1 MTIQNIGSALPTAVV
16 TPSPK
21 PVLPAGGQLAVSA
34 VHASGI
40 ATDAAQLE
48 LAVQAMRKA
57 IEPMANNL
65 QISIDKDTGTT
76 VVKVVDTS
84 TKEVIRQIP
93 TEEALSIAKSLDK
106 LDGLLFKQEA

>member
-1 MTIQNIGSALPTAVV
+1 MTIQTIGSALPTAVV
-16 TPSPK
+16 TPSAK
-21 PVLPAGGQLAVSA
+21 PVLPAGGQPA
-34 VHASGI
+34 ASSV
-40 ATDAAQLE
+40 DAPGKAPDSAQLE
-48 LAVQAMRKA
+48 RAVQAMQKA
-57 IEPMANNL
+57 IQPMANNL

-106 LDGLLFKQEA
+106 LDGMLFKQKA

>member
-1 MTIQNIGSALPTAVV
+1 MQ
-16 TPSPK
+16 
-21 PVLPAGGQLAVSA
+21 
-34 VHASGI
+34 
-40 ATDAAQLE
+40 
-48 LAVQAMRKA
+48 KA
-57 IEPMANNL
+57 IQPMANNL

-106 LDGLLFKQEA
+106 LDGMLFKQKA